1 MLHHRGPSLR
11 FCLPLDSAVQSCP
24 PWTDCL
30 PRVPHHTSLSFF
42 PLLQGCPLTRA
53 HGAAPSSAPDWS
65 DLDHM
70 LDPQLGVG
78 STESVGDGSWRS
90 TRAHGSCPTQNQA
103 GQGMDGHSLSTVP
116 PTWQGPSLAS
126 PHPAPPPPPRALEFL
141 ALPSSEAPMWPAL
154 QSTPPHTHTHIQLHQ
169 KKTATGIP
177 MAELTEDLETEG
189 LERLEDSWA
198 NRK

>member
-1 MLHHRGPSLR
+1 MQPQAVLPIGQTLIT
-11 FCLPLDSAVQSCP
+11 CLTLSWEWGLQSR
-24 PWTDCL
+24 WEM
-30 PRVPHHTSLSFF
+30 
-42 PLLQGCPLTRA
+42 GA
-53 HGAAPSSAPDWS
+53 GAAPE
-65 DLDHM
+65 L
-70 LDPQLGVG
+70 
-78 STESVGDGSWRS
+78 
-90 TRAHGSCPTQNQA
+90 
-103 GQGMDGHSLSTVP
+103 TVP
-116 PTWQGPSLAS
+116 VQPRTKLVKAWMVTAS
-126 PHPAPPPPPRALEFL
+126 PPSHPPGRDLPWPAPILHPPPPPRALEFL